1 MAPPKPITSA
11 DTAVAPVVAAPV
23 ATETVAPTVVSPSA
37 ADDALRLENDRLR
50 AELARVREAGLID
63 PASAVLTD
71 AQRREEEALV
81 RQRLDRIEVRQTYF
95 EQQEDAW
102 LNVPP
107 EYQHWYFLRLGL
119 VSNQTAQ
126 DRCGKLLNEGFKKC
140 PRDVHNV
147 RFAEDGDKGINIMC
161 PPQVHALML
170 EEERQE
176 HLKWRGTFDASFAK
190 QRVNHITD
198 SFKERFGKSSVHAT
212 IHTSRGNEDSFKRD
226 IDAVQRAV

>member
-1 MAPPKPITSA
+1 MAPPKPITAA

-23 ATETVAPTVVSPSA
+23 ATETVAPAVSPSA

-50 AELARVREAGLID
+50 AELARVRESGLID
-63 PASAVLTD
+63 PATAALTAV
-71 AQRREEEALV
+71 QREEQALV
-81 RQRLDRIEVRQTYF
+81 KMRLDRIEIRQTYF

-126 DRCGKLLNEGFKKC
+126 DRCGKLLTEGFKKC
-140 PRDVHNV
+140 PREVHNV

-176 HLKWRGTFDASFAK
+176 HLKWRGTFDASFSK
-190 QRVNHITD
+190 QRVNQLQD
-198 SFKERFGKSSVHAT
+198 RFKERFSKSSVHAT